1 MSAIANVDETCV
13 ADLRFSQYV
22 HPLAPTIANITTH
35 YNQRSSAT
43 ILHLREDTMSQLINL
58 ANIRP
63 GGRYLVVDD
72 TGGLVTA
79 ALLDRMACEGKIITF
94 TDSDSPPAWGVLDTM
109 NFSAQQLE
117 CVKALSWMEADEDYV
132 KRQCIERCPR
142 ILNLRSA
149 PPPEEIDMPTAS
161 AFKTQAKL
169 RKHMGQVYRLEA
181 TRNDLHSGDWDG

>member
-1 MSAIANVDETCV
+1 
-13 ADLRFSQYV
+13 
-22 HPLAPTIANITTH
+22 
-35 YNQRSSAT
+35 
-43 ILHLREDTMSQLINL
+43 MSQLLNL

-117 CVKALSWMEADEDYV
+117 CVKSLSWMEADEDYV
-132 KRQCIERCPR
+132 KRKCGWAGYPTCRLSQRLRQKRSTCLRLRRSKRKRSCGNTWVRCIDLKRRGTTYTLE
-142 ILNLRSA
+142 
-149 PPPEEIDMPTAS
+149 TGTGG
-161 AFKTQAKL
+161 FK
-169 RKHMGQVYRLEA
+169 G
-181 TRNDLHSGDWDG
+181 